1 MSAKQIVKDFY
12 NSDFLRDKTVLDKFF
27 HPDVEF
33 IWNSTDGLTIMHFDD
48 LKATFAE
55 ISRTYN
61 DLRIEVSHVL
71 EDEGV
76 VTTRYKYYV
85 RTVENPEEELGIAHF
100 ISIWH
105 LKDGKLHRGYQVSQ
119 PATISDDTD
128 GTYEKVKV

>member
-12 NSDFLRDKTVLDKFF
+12 NSDFLRDKTVIDRFF

-33 IWNSTDGLTIMHFDD
+33 IWNSTDGLTVMHLDD

-76 VTTRYKYYV
+76 VTTRYCTFYINMAFK
-85 RTVENPEEELGIAHF
+85 RWKITPWL
-100 ISIWH
+100 S
-105 LKDGKLHRGYQVSQ
+105 S
-119 PATISDDTD
+119 
-128 GTYEKVKV
+128 